1 MKSALY
7 LKTSEDGIYHL
18 LYSNELKLSHF
29 KVICFYAELFG
40 FISQAL
46 ALIRLLS
53 AKLRSFAEIEVKS
66 CLNLLLGELL
76 KFPHCGADFQISLFF
91 FFCFFFKPFPVFPCK
106 RILPSLC
113 IRIMTVCLT
122 SCPIY
127 PCLTKVTLKQQP
139 AG

>member
-18 LYSNELKLSHF
+18 LYSNELKLSLF

-46 ALIRLLS
+46 ALIILLS

-76 KFPHCGADFQISLFF
+76 KFF
-91 FFCFFFKPFPVFPCK
+91 
-106 RILPSLC
+106 
-113 IRIMTVCLT
+113 
-122 SCPIY
+122 CPIY